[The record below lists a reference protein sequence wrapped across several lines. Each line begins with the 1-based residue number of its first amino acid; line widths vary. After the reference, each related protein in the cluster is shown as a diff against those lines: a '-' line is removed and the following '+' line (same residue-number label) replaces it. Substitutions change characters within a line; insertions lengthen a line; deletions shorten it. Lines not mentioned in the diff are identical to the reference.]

1 MTKDDPPVL
10 EFENVTLEAA
20 ERSESALLDVGFQLQ
35 AGELLLVLLDREHLH
50 VSLGDAACGLLTPS
64 SGVVRFTGEDWAS
77 LRADEAADQRGRIRW
92 LFDEES
98 WVANLDMDENL
109 TLAER
114 HHTPRAPDELRE
126 EATELAQR
134 FGLPGLP
141 LGSPDRFP
149 RQDLRK
155 AACVRAFMGRA
166 ALIFLERPTKDIYAE
181 VMSPLANAVYE
192 ARRRGAAV
200 VWTTDNRGV
209 WDDGGLKPTRRAFF
223 SGARMHFCGSSH
235 GEAISVP
242 ACQ

>member
-1 MTKDDPPVL
+1 MNEVDPPVL
-10 EFENVTLEAA
+10 EFKNVTLEAA
-20 ERSESALLDVGFQLQ
+20 EHSESALLGVDFQLG

-64 SGVVRFTGEDWAS
+64 SGRVRFVGVDWAG
-77 LRADEAADQRGRIRW
+77 LRADEAAARRGRIRW
-92 LFDEES
+92 LFDEEC

-114 HHTPRAPDELRE
+114 HHTRRDLEELRE
-126 EATELAQR
+126 EATELARR

-141 LGSPDRFP
+141 LGNPDRFP

-166 ALIFLERPTKDIYAE
+166 ALIFLERPTNDIYAE

-200 VWTTDNRGV
+200 VWTTDHLRV
-209 WDDGGLKPTRRAFF
+209 WDDPGLKPTRRGFI
-223 SGARMHFCGSSH
+223 SGARMHFCDSH
-235 GEAISVP
+235 GKTISVP